1 MSDENCLFEALA
13 EEKFLTSKLAA
24 VEKKEFAGRGGWV
37 GVSGF
42 GLVGAFGWLDQE
54 GMSFIQL

>member
-24 VEKKEFAGRGGWV
+24 VEKKEFADISGWV
-37 GVSGF
+37 EVSGF
-42 GLVGAFGWLDQE
+42 GLV
-54 GMSFIQL
+54 